1 MNLFLSSTFRLLRSK
16 ILTRSHL
23 PGFFLGS
30 IGQNLVMS
38 IYHFSINHQK
48 REAGLIAW
56 LKPTMFILW
65 VRGGAYFLHFAA
77 GTDLSFYKLEEKR
90 EKAARWV
97 THRGSHS
104 KPHIQVDSSVCF
116 FYEGFKG
123 GSPASSV
130 RSILPGSLWPLSL
143 CTCCVLCL
151 QHQASLP
158 LGLACMSLQPSACR
172 DVPFGLAP
180 VPLAP
185 CTSAD
190 VFLHTS

>member
-1 MNLFLSSTFRLLRSK
+1 
-16 ILTRSHL
+16 
-23 PGFFLGS
+23 
-30 IGQNLVMS
+30 
-38 IYHFSINHQK
+38 
-48 REAGLIAW
+48 
-56 LKPTMFILW
+56 MFILW

-77 GTDLSFYKLEEKR
+77 GTDLSFCKLEEKR

-123 GSPASSV
+123 GNPASSV

-158 LGLACMSLQPSACR
+158 LGLACKSLQPSACR

-180 VPLAP
+180 VPQHLVP
-185 CTSAD
+185 LQMSFFIPLSGFFFCLPSQNIHSGKTEKVS
-190 VFLHTS
+190 